1 MSLSKQQI
9 LRYLVLIGVGTAVGV
24 GAAYLSPVKRSTISS
39 SPPSSTTTPI
49 LDQVINNQSSSS
61 QNLNFVPG
69 IVDRVGSVVVRID
82 SVHKSPGAGRN
93 SANPDQDQ
101 NQDPNNPQDEESEK
115 GDRGTGSGFIFS
127 ADGQILTNAH
137 VVDDTS
143 QVTVTLKDGRMLPGK
158 VLGSDPVT
166 DLAVIK
172 VAAQSLPIAKL
183 GDSGNLTAG
192 QWAIAIGNPLGLDNS
207 VTLGIIS
214 ATGRSSADVGI
225 PDKRVRYIQSD
236 AAINPGNS
244 GGPLLNTQGEVIGIN
259 TAIRADGQGLGFAI
273 PIQTAQ
279 RVAKQIL
286 ATGQASHP
294 YLGIKMVERTPEL
307 LKKMATDPQF
317 QAAAKIGRGVI
328 AMEVLPNTPAAKGG
342 LQTGDVIQKVGDKV
356 VNSPN
361 DLQEQMETS
370 EIGQPLPLEI
380 NRAGQ
385 VQTLQVQ
392 PEVYPSAALNKP
404 AVKPK
409 TAP

>member
-9 LRYLVLIGVGTAVGV
+9 LRYLALIGVGTAVGV
-24 GAAYLSPVKRSTISS
+24 GAAYLSPVKRSTVSS
-39 SPPSSTTTPI
+39 SPSSVTTTPI
-49 LDQVINNQSSSS
+49 LDQLISNQSPSSK
-61 QNLNFVPG
+61 NLNFVPG
-69 IVDRVGSVVVRID
+69 VIDRVGVAVVRID
-82 SVHKSPGAGRN
+82 SVHRSSGAARPSADQSPD
-93 SANPDQDQ
+93 S
-101 NQDPNNPQDEESEK
+101 NNPESEEGEK
-115 GDRGTGSGFIFS
+115 GDRGTGSGFILS

-137 VVDDTS
+137 VVDDTT
-143 QVTVTLKDGRMLPGK
+143 QVTVTLKDGRTLSGK
-158 VLGSDPVT
+158 VVGSDPVT

-172 VAAQSLPIAKL
+172 VAGQGLPIVKL
-183 GDSGNLTAG
+183 GDSRNLAAG
-192 QWAIAIGNPLGLDNS
+192 EWAIAIGNPLGLDNS

-279 RVAKQIL
+279 RISKQIL
-286 ATGQASHP
+286 ATGKASHP

-317 QAAAKIGRGVI
+317 QAAAKIDRGVI

-356 VNSPN
+356 VDSPN

-370 EIGQPLPLEI
+370 EIGQPLPLEV

-392 PEVYPSAALNKP
+392 PEVYPSAALKTP
-404 AVKPK
+404 AAEP
-409 TAP
+409 